1 MTKVR
6 FSFVDVQGNPL
17 PNMEFKLLLR
27 RASFNAEDAGVVLPE
42 ELNVVTD
49 TDGKVIVD
57 LWPLKTAYRIQV
69 PAEYEDLCGKL
80 NWSFYVPVTDEIIEA
95 QTLFLVPPP
104 NNLPWDEEAMGKI
117 TQAVQDTQDSA
128 DSAKSSAVVAV
139 DSANSAHTS
148 ASQAKAS
155 ENAAAGSAASA
166 LTSKNAAA
174 ASQTSASQS
183 AAAALTSKNDAA
195 ASAATSAAEAHQS
208 NLNKIAAAAS
218 ATDALASKNAAASSA
233 ADALA
238 SKNAAATSASQ
249 AAGSATAATNK
260 AAEAST
266 SAGTAT
272 TQAGVAKT
280 EADRARAAANEASNK
295 QPLNPKLTSLSGL
308 PGGADRLAY
317 FTGTDSMS
325 QIGFGAAG
333 RTLVSQGSYPEMR
346 TTLGL
351 GDAAVLNM
359 TASADDAFTALPFK
373 LTKQGD
379 YGIGRQLGA
388 RVLPNVSTNRADV
401 IKRATGVSFDLL
413 ASGDRPPNVVD
424 GPMLTLSNDSTQG
437 INVLFDWRTG
447 TMYTFTDIIPAPFK
461 KWRKFYHED
470 NIADTIDNGGLIESG
485 KNSYGTFAKFRDGT
499 LICSGEAQPLNG
511 VGANVVAKNIATIF
525 AMPFVAG
532 STPSIVAC
540 CRPSITTDHYGVTG
554 VDFATADITTRFILS
569 VRNGATAQ
577 NFRFWFTAV
586 GRWK

>member
-49 TDGKVIVD
+49 IDGKVIVD

-308 PGGADRLAY
+308 PGGADRLVY
-317 FTGTDSMS
+317 FTGPDSMS

-351 GDAAVLNM
+351 GDAALAKVTTSRLDTTPGRLIKVGDFGGSGGNSIVM
-359 TASADDAFTALPFK
+359 SSTADAND
-373 LTKQGD
+373 LT
-379 YGIGRQLGA
+379 
-388 RVLPNVSTNRADV
+388 
-401 IKRATGVSFDLL
+401 
-413 ASGDRPPNVVD
+413 
-424 GPMLTLSNDSTQG
+424 
-437 INVLFDWRTG
+437 
-447 TMYTFTDIIPAPFK
+447 
-461 KWRKFYHED
+461 
-470 NIADTIDNGGLIESG
+470 IAGNYIFPNGGLNIPAKVPFPHITVLSVGTGYSTQIAYSSTTPAQAIRVQSAGVFGPWQPYYTAANTVGSVADGGIVESG
-485 KNSYGTFAKFRDGT
+485 KSANGTYTKMADGT
-499 LICSGEAQPLNG
+499 MEASLVISMPNVTTSVAFGPLFYSNEQVPETYYAAAFISPPEIG
-511 VGANVVAKNIATIF
+511 V
-525 AMPFVAG
+525 FVT
-532 STPSIVAC
+532 SVN
-540 CRPSITTDHYGVTG
+540 YGG
-554 VDFATADITTRFILS
+554 VYT
-569 VRNGATAQ
+569 GATA
-577 NFRFWFTAV
+577 RGTAIASPRLV
-586 GRWK
+586 LISPKSIASDCIIEITARGRWKN